1 MNNLNH
7 EEIVRQLRL
16 AKNQLEM
23 TLEDWRGRIEAPTL
37 FAAQQN
43 TIEALGSS
51 ADLIEALVREDIAC
65 KKALHHERVISAEL
79 GAEVEKLKKELEANY
94 WEIQR
99 RLDVNNE

>member
-1 MNNLNH
+1 MNNLNR

-51 ADLIEALVREDIAC
+51 AGSHRGPRQGGYKLLV
-65 KKALHHERVISAEL
+65 KKLYIMSVLFQQSL
-79 GAEVEKLKKELEANY
+79 S
-94 WEIQR
+94 
-99 RLDVNNE
+99 